1 MMSSSTTTE
10 SARTASI
17 VQILCEAEGKD
28 VVLRFDG
35 SMSAPTSKYDGSSYH
50 HDTLPKATLN
60 ATISRASIEDEGET
74 LMCFAKISLDEL
86 DRVGIDPSIVYTE
99 PVDEQPEYCVV
110 DINASR
116 QWWLDEYEELT
127 REEAE
132 QAINNGREEEVLPPW
147 DGLPTVTVNVERTLE
162 CHEKS
167 YDSGFHAQY
176 ASPTHEIGRLID
188 VRIK

>member
-1 MMSSSTTTE
+1 MCSTTDDT
-10 SARTASI
+10 ARTDSL
-17 VQILCEAEGKD
+17 VRTLCEAEGED

-35 SMSAPTSKYDGSSYH
+35 PMSVPLSKYNGSSYRS
-50 HDTLPKATLN
+50 DTLPKATLN
-60 ATISRASIEDEGET
+60 ATISRANVEDEGQT
-74 LMCFAKISLDEL
+74 LMCFAKIEMDEL
-86 DRVGIDPSIVYTE
+86 DRVGIDSSVVYTE

-116 QWWLDEYEELT
+116 QWWLDEYEGLT

-132 QAINNGREEEVLPPW
+132 KALKQGREKEVLPPW
-147 DGLPTVTVNVERTLE
+147 DGIPTVTVTVERTLE

-167 YDSGFHAQY
+167 YNSGFHIQY
-176 ASPTHEIGRLID
+176 DPPTHEIGSLID

>member
-1 MMSSSTTTE
+1 MSSSTKTE

-17 VQILCEAEGKD
+17 VQILCEAGGKD

-35 SMSAPTSKYDGSSYH
+35 PMSGPTSKYDGSSYH

-60 ATISRASIEDEGET
+60 ATIWRASIEDEGET
-74 LMCFAKISLDEL
+74 LMCFAKIWLDEL
-86 DRVGIDPSIVYTE
+86 DRLGIDPSIVYTE

-116 QWWLDEYEELT
+116 QWWLDEYEDLT

-132 QAINNGREEEVLPPW
+132 QAINNGREEEALPPW

-167 YDSGFHAQY
+167 SDSGFHIQY
-176 ASPTHEIGRLID
+176 DPPTHEIGRLID